1 MGVTSDMHWVD
12 PAFSHGLNSV
22 GTTVPLVLGI
32 GDPSQNCPAAWS
44 RLIHFCGLLKLRLNP
59 RAAPRLWGSWTGML
73 HAALFSCINHAATS
87 LNWKVNCVDHAVLG
101 LCGKAP
107 NSDRWVPTLWPTA
120 RLEGVPGTSAVGSC
134 QGGRTYLAHPD
145 VPFT

>member
-1 MGVTSDMHWVD
+1 MGVTSDMHLVN
-12 PAFSHGLNSV
+12 PAFTWAQLCWHHSALGVRDRRPISELPCS
-22 GTTVPLVLGI
+22 LV
-32 GDPSQNCPAAWS
+32 W
-44 RLIHFCGLLKLRLNP
+44 IHFCGPLELRLNP
-59 RAAPRLWGSWTGML
+59 RAAPRLCGSWTGML
-73 HAALFSCINHAATS
+73 HAALFSCTNHAATS

-101 LCGKAP
+101 VCGKAP